1 MRHLNSVTPFGAV
14 LDSCLDLQALFIL
27 QSLILPGS
35 ENIDLRDVKAV
46 AERLQCPL
54 SAKQYGYE
62 QMLAPLIAE
71 ACISVCPKNPLN
83 FNVDNVRT
91 VKMPGAL
98 ASFTAV

>member
-1 MRHLNSVTPFGAV
+1 MLE
-14 LDSCLDLQALFIL
+14 SC
-27 QSLILPGS
+27 ILPGS
-35 ENIDLRDVKAV
+35 EKIDLRDVKAV
-46 AERLQCPL
+46 ATRLQCPL

-91 VKMPGAL
+91 VKMPGAPL
-98 ASFTAV
+98 RQTAALCARREAGSRDVALHSSN